1 MTKAELMAL
10 LAEKKDDEDVG
21 VLKTEE
27 PNPVPPVP
35 QPNPQPNPQPQPKPN
50 EIKADTVISG
60 TAAEL
65 MQLFAPMFKQENPK
79 PEEEKKSAEVYI

>member
-27 PNPVPPVP
+27 LNPVPPAP
-35 QPNPQPNPQPQPKPN
+35 QSNPQPNPQPKPN

>member
-27 PNPVPPVP
+27 PNPVPPTP
-35 QPNPQPNPQPQPKPN
+35 QPNPQPKPKPN
-50 EIKADTVISG
+50 EIKADTVVTG

-65 MQLFAPMFKQENPK
+65 IQLFAPLFKQKEPK
-79 PEEEKKSAEVYI
+79 KEEPQSAEVYI